1 MRASLVTVAD
11 GAARG
16 VAARASS
23 YPGQVLDLPRSVL
36 LALWGTAVLEGRADP
51 ARAVEVVTGADEPHL
66 VTGEDQP
73 FSASPLGPGLRDLLE
88 HLPGRTAGLRAV
100 LPVPG
105 DALGLPAVPDAVR
118 AAVDAEEAVVALP
131 AGVGADAWTWVPEVE
146 AFGSELDQGHQVRW
160 RCWRHPAGSRTPAT
174 AYVDLG
180 EAERDLRTA
189 LTRSADALAGLDV
202 ARWRDDA
209 AEGIAGVRAA
219 AADGRE
225 LPPGLA
231 PRAVRVLGTASRV
244 RGIVALAGVDDG
256 GAVSGWEASQRS
268 TLLRD
273 LDVVA
278 RRALVAA
285 ASPQVGPG

>member
-1 MRASLVTVAD
+1 MRASLVIAAAS
-11 GAARG
+11 AARG
-16 VAARASS
+16 VVARRHS
-23 YPGQVLDLPRSVL
+23 YPGDVLDLPRSVL
-36 LALWGTAVLEGRADP
+36 LALWGTAVLDGRAGA
-51 ARAVEVVTGADEPHL
+51 ARAVEVVTGPDEPHL

-73 FSASPLGPGLRDLLE
+73 LTASPLGPGLRDLLD

-105 DALGLPAVPDAVR
+105 DALGLPPVPEAVR
-118 AAVDAEEAVVALP
+118 AAVDAQEAVVAVP
-131 AGVGADAWTWVPEVE
+131 AGPGGPGWTWVPEVE
-146 AFGSELDQGHQVRW
+146 AFGSEHDQGHQVRW
-160 RCWRHPAGSRTPAT
+160 QCWRHPEGSRPPAT
-174 AYVDLG
+174 AFADLG
-180 EAERDLRTA
+180 EAERELRVA

-202 ARWRDDA
+202 ARWREDA

-244 RGIVALAGVDDG
+244 RGIVALATVDDG
-256 GAVSGWEASQRS
+256 GAVSGWEADRRS
-268 TLLRD
+268 TLLRE
-273 LDVVA
+273 LDATA

-285 ASPQVGPG
+285 SSPEVGPR